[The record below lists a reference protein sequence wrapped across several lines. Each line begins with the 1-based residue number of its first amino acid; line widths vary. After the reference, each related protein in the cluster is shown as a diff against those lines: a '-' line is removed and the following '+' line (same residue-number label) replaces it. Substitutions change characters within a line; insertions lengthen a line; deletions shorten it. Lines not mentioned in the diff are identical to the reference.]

1 MAYQN
6 FAAQPAPG
14 SYVNA
19 QGVPPSYL
27 PSNGFYPPQGYHN
40 YGQQN
45 VQNVQP
51 VPHNPQSIVG
61 SQYCA
66 PYPTTFFVKDKLL
79 SWSGGDVAIFDGQ
92 GGVAFTVEGKAMS
105 IRGSRVLKDAAGYPV
120 CALKSKVLKIC
131 LDLDTLQV
139 QVKCSLLC

>member
-14 SYVNA
+14 SYVNT
-19 QGVPPSYL
+19 QSTPPSYL
-27 PSNGFYPPQGYHN
+27 PSNGSHPPQGYYN
-40 YGQQN
+40 NGQQN
-45 VQNVQP
+45 VQNLQP

-79 SWSGGDVAIFDGQ
+79 SWSGGDVTIFDGQ
-92 GGVAFTVEGKAMS
+92 GGVAFTVDGKAMS
-105 IRGSRVLKDAAGYPV
+105 FRGSRVLKDAAGSPV
-120 CALKSKVLKIC
+120 CALRAKVIWAC
-131 LDLDTLQV
+131 LDFHIMQEQV
-139 QVKCSLLC
+139 RCSLHC